1 MTHDTHE
8 TDQVVDLFSRF
19 DPWAALD
26 DGRRQL
32 LAVLEACD
40 ARAGAR
46 MLAIPE
52 FATLGESTGTLAA
65 LLLAHA
71 AREREHAAF
80 FASLAIPVDVEGAPG
95 ASEDAARVDLTAWPA
110 VRSEVDA
117 ARDMMLGAAAALP
130 SERWDQVLRPPWA
143 GAGEDSVAGLL
154 VVRAM
159 SDGIFAEAIGALLA
173 HPPDA

>member
-8 TDQVVDLFSRF
+8 TDQFVDLFSRF
-19 DPWAALD
+19 DPWAALE

-32 LAVLEACD
+32 RAALDACD

-52 FATLGESTGTLAA
+52 FAALGESTGTLST

-71 AREREHAAF
+71 ARDREHAAF
-80 FASLAIPVDVEGAPG
+80 FASLAIPLDVESSPH
-95 ASEDAARVDLTAWPA
+95 ASEDAPQVNLAVWPA
-110 VRSEVDA
+110 VRDEVDA
-117 ARDMMLGAAAALP
+117 ARSAMLGAASSLP
-130 SERWDQVLRPPWA
+130 SERWDEVLRPPWA
-143 GAGEDSVAGLL
+143 GAGDDSVAGLL

-159 SDGIFAEAIGALLA
+159 SDGILADAIGALLA
-173 HPPDA
+173 QAPDA